1 MPFKLRW
8 CPVLKTHIT
17 YVTDL
22 EDRAIRVICYE
33 YEEATGA
40 CRVKRL
46 AHDEPRTDPPGMLM
60 GAGNHAAIPVTSK
73 IR

>member
-40 CRVKRL
+40 CRVKRHTQSDGVPAQL
-46 AHDEPRTDPPGMLM
+46 CESESSARTPELLCS
-60 GAGNHAAIPVTSK
+60 VV
-73 IR
+73 